1 MPGSSADGAGGS
13 SADGA
18 GSDAT
23 LRMAAMA
30 SKQIARANAVA
41 DELAAASLQPSPDE
55 AAGSE
60 DERTSAGWEL
70 VRQHSSEHACWIVI
84 GSRVLDATGYLG
96 HHPGGGAV
104 IQRLAGRDATKAY
117 RAAHHSRAADL
128 KLHDF
133 DVGAIS
139 DLPRL
144 RRAARAAA
152 EYGARLAAASKYLD
166 D

>member
-1 MPGSSADGAGGS
+1 M
-13 SADGA
+13 
-18 GSDAT
+18 AT
-23 LRMAAMA
+23 MA
-30 SKQIARANAVA
+30 SEKIARANAA
-41 DELAAASLQPSPDE
+41 AEELAAASLQPSEE
-55 AAGSE
+55 ASFSE
-60 DERTSAGWEL
+60 DEQTAAGWEI

-84 GSRVLDATGYLG
+84 GSRVLDATCYLG

-117 RAAHHSRAADL
+117 QAAHHSHAADL

-133 DVGAIS
+133 DIGAVS

-152 EYGARLAAASKYLD
+152 EYAARLAAASKFLD
-166 D
+166 G